1 MVNRLVFVH
10 DPTDLVPNVIPIG
23 KQTRNPEHIWYR
35 PCSGIWQTVW
45 LESVPSNY
53 ISQLDVSAGMDGTVT
68 VKAHSSLNQSSAV
81 EISVIDSDGDVVATH
96 TGSSDTQFDFTVDS
110 PSLWSPD
117 SPTLYNLTVKLG
129 DDTVSSY
136 TGFRTISS
144 GIVDGV
150 QRPLLNGEFVFQFG
164 TLDQGFWP
172 DGIYL
177 APTLEALTF
186 DLHVLKK
193 VGMNMVRKHVSLGG
207 QLRLCAVY

>member
-1 MVNRLVFVH
+1 
-10 DPTDLVPNVIPIG
+10 
-23 KQTRNPEHIWYR
+23 
-35 PCSGIWQTVW
+35 
-45 LESVPSNY
+45 
-53 ISQLDVSAGMDGTVT
+53 MDGTVT
-68 VKAHSSLNQSSAV
+68 VNVHSSLNQSSPV
-81 EISVIDSDGDVVATH
+81 EISVITGDGDVVATH
-96 TGSSDTQFDFTVDS
+96 SGTSDLQFDFTVDS

-177 APTLEALTF
+177 APTLEALEF

-193 VGMNMVRKHVSLGG
+193 VGMNMVRKHVSHHPYSMSPRPGPD
-207 QLRLCAVY
+207 QHAVDQSRARSLLSRM